1 MVSPPNSGLSRLYSR
16 AQRRLQQETLVAM
29 PKVTDDAGAIR
40 LLHDLD
46 DLGIAL
52 QPFVLLANS
61 QLAKTAAEL
70 DLLLGRQIPITKK
83 DHLVVE
89 HHLMH
94 GRKFLVAERLREIDA

>member
-1 MVSPPNSGLSRLYSR
+1 
-16 AQRRLQQETLVAM
+16 M

-52 QPFVLLANS
+52 QPFVLIVNS
-61 QLAKTAAEL
+61 QLSKTAAEL
-70 DLLLGRQIPITKK
+70 DLLFGRQILIAKE

-94 GRKFLVAERLREIDA
+94 GRKLLVAERLREIDA